1 VAGGA
6 AAERGERAAVSRL
19 AAPQALDG
27 SDAIVTQ
34 PPGYM
39 IRVRQNELD
48 LLRFERL
55 VQEADWVRRRS
66 ADAE

>member
-1 VAGGA
+1 
-6 AAERGERAAVSRL
+6 
-19 AAPQALDG
+19 
-27 SDAIVTQ
+27 
-34 PPGYM
+34 M